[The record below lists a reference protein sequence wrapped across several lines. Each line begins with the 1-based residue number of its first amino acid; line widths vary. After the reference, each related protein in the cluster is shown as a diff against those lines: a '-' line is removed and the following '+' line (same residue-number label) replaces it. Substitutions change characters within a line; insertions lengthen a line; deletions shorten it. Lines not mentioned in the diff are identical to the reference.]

1 MTRRPPRHLKR
12 RCCIISRPAPAAVAG
27 AGAGEG
33 AGGEGAGGEAAV
45 GAADAL
51 IAPPFH
57 LFFFSTGHGM
67 LSRPPDNFHRR
78 MYVNSVRPAP

>member
-57 LFFFSTGHGM
+57 LSFFFQPGMECFQDHLIISTAECM
-67 LSRPPDNFHRR
+67 
-78 MYVNSVRPAP
+78 